1 VYNAG
6 WNQVNG
12 VARCVAGRGGE
23 CAVSE
28 DSTRKYSVQSSDK
41 GEKMDVAVDVDD
53 DEKKRQ
59 DGRSGGQRRTGDLL
73 SYLG

>member
-41 GEKMDVAVDVDD
+41 GEKMDVAVAVAVDD
-53 DEKKRQ
+53 GKKKARWQ
-59 DGRSGGQRRTGDLL
+59 IGRTA
-73 SYLG
+73 